1 MTKTRTLALLL
12 GAALIASCGD
22 SAVQVI
28 AGPEPYA
35 GTRIRFFNF
44 GVGAPGVHFYANDT
58 KMAAVAEAG
67 FTQGA
72 TTGIATGG
80 TESIAGTVSTGTSG
94 AAAGGYYTEIAPGSY
109 ALNARIAASD
119 SNKTKIS
126 NLTQT
131 IESGKKYSFYIA
143 GIYNAVAKT
152 ADAFVVED
160 PYSDTYD
167 WAHVYVRFVNASPNS
182 SPMTL
187 YAKNQTTAVEAG
199 SGRGDRVQGRRAFST
214 TFDPGTYD
222 FRSAVTGATTN
233 AIARTAVVLTAGK
246 IYTITARGSITSS
259 PALDNTANR

>member
-1 MTKTRTLALLL
+1 MTMTKLRILALLT

-22 SAVQVI
+22 PANQVI

-44 GVGAPGVHFYANDT
+44 GVSAPGVHFYANDT

-80 TESIAGTVSTGTSG
+80 TESTAGTVSTGTSG
-94 AAAGGYYTEIAPGSY
+94 AAAGGYYTGIAPASY
-109 ALNARIAASD
+109 TLNARTASD

-126 NLTQT
+126 NVTQT

-152 ADAFVVED
+152 ADAFV
-160 PYSDTYD
+160 
-167 WAHVYVRFVNASPNS
+167 
-182 SPMTL
+182 
-187 YAKNQTTAVEAG
+187 
-199 SGRGDRVQGRRAFST
+199 
-214 TFDPGTYD
+214 
-222 FRSAVTGATTN
+222 
-233 AIARTAVVLTAGK
+233 
-246 IYTITARGSITSS
+246 
-259 PALDNTANR
+259 